1 MRGRYGVSP
10 LEGVAEDAVV
20 ESGETT
26 VAGARGRRPFYM
38 RCKIKPLK
46 KRGFILLKV
55 CVANLLFNCCSS
67 LYYGTA

>member
-26 VAGARGRRPFYM
+26 IRPY
-38 RCKIKPLK
+38 KEEDPISPV
-46 KRGFILLKV
+46 GV
-55 CVANLLFNCCSS
+55 
-67 LYYGTA
+67 YGKTKASG